1 MGFKAMIHTLAV
13 RFPSRRTMSLNMTDS
28 LLGQGP

>member
-13 RFPSRRTMSLNMTDS
+13 RCPLVLSLNMTDS